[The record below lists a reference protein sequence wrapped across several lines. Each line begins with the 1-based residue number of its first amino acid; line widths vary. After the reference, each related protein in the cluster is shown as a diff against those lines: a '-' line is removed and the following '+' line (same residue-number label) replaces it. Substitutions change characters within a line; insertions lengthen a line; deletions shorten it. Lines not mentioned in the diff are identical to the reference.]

1 VGKKVISRS
10 TSTAGERY
18 VAREDSAFGIPS
30 TRRLPGTM
38 SRRGARMD
46 DIVDQVTALCPWA
59 SQAGAVGNGQGSHD
73 EELRQE
79 SAQDVE
85 R

>member
-1 VGKKVISRS
+1 
-10 TSTAGERY
+10 
-18 VAREDSAFGIPS
+18 
-30 TRRLPGTM
+30 M